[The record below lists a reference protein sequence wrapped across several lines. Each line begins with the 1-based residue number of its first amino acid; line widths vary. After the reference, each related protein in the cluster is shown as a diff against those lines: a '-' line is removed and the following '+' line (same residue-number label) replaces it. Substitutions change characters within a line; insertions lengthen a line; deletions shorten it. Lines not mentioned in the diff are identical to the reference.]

1 MIYGYIRVST
11 KGQEDGNSIEQQSL
25 DILKRYPD
33 AELFIE
39 TLSGAEE
46 RNLFNEVLEK
56 VQENDLLVVTSL
68 DRFCRTTKEGLEAI
82 DYLRNKNVIIHIMN
96 MGIIEDTAV
105 GRMIVT
111 NLLAFAEYE
120 RAMITERT
128 QRGKAIAR
136 KNKDYKEGRPPKYSR
151 KHKKHALSLLT
162 DHTYREVEEMTG
174 ISKST
179 LIRAKREK
187 LLLDEK

>member
-11 KGQEDGNSIEQQSL
+11 KRQEDGNSIEDQTQE
-25 DILKRYPD
+25 ILQRYPD
-33 AELFIE
+33 AALIIE
-39 TLSGAEE
+39 VLSGAED
-46 RNLFNEVLEK
+46 RRLFNELLGKLQEHDVLA
-56 VQENDLLVVTSL
+56 VTKL
-68 DRFCRTTKEGLEAI
+68 DRFCRTTKEGLGAI
-82 DYLRNKNVIIHIMN
+82 DYLRNKHVIIHIMN
-96 MGIIEDTAV
+96 MGIIEDTPV

-120 RAMITERT
+120 RAMIIERT

-136 KNKDYKEGRPPKYSR
+136 KNKDYREGRPPKYNK
-151 KHKKHALSLLT
+151 KHKEHALSLLH

-187 LLLDEK
+187 IHP